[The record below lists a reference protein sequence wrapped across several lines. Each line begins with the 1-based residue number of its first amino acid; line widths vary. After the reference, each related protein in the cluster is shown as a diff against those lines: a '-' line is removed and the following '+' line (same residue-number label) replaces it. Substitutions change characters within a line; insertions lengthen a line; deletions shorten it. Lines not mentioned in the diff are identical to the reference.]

1 MNDFL
6 HFTRLKNIFLKS
18 LVIRQMH
25 LKLNKDFMKN
35 FKKSD
40 QLEGEEK
47 IFFQIK
53 YF

>member
-47 IFFQIK
+47 IFLK
-53 YF
+53 LKK